1 MQEGGSVALTV
12 AEHTCQSEWGLR
24 LQKDVCIHSPR
35 ANIRV
40 PNEGELQ
47 RSVAGQVCFESKE
60 ERRNLP
66 QPASLLFL
74 LFSIK
79 VVLLL
84 AEQ

>member
-40 PNEGELQ
+40 PN
-47 RSVAGQVCFESKE
+47 
-60 ERRNLP
+60 
-66 QPASLLFL
+66 
-74 LFSIK
+74 
-79 VVLLL
+79 
-84 AEQ
+84 